1 MSVGEKRSLI
11 SPNNN
16 RSIQRQCELLGL
28 QRSTFY
34 YDPKE
39 SELDTICMNEIMDIW
54 KLFPFYGYR
63 KITVELN
70 NRGMKTNHKRVL
82 RLMNIMGLRSV
93 LPKPSVN
100 TSAANKLDPVRPYLL
115 KEMTINRANQVWATD
130 ITYIK
135 LPGGMVYL
143 FALIDWH
150 TRFVVGWKLTT
161 TMEACHAIE
170 VLHEAVRRY
179 GTPEIVNSDQ
189 GSQFT
194 SEIWITTLEGYI
206 IKVSHDGVGR
216 CIDNI
221 RVERLWWSIKY
232 EHVHLF
238 MYQTVWEL
246 EKGLETYLE
255 FYNTKRPHQ
264 NLNYRA
270 PADLYVVEKRESLRS
285 VHSSGLRPETRDI
298 YEKPRDFCSY
308 S

>member
-11 SPNNN
+11 SSNNN

-54 KLFPFYGYR
+54 KLYPFYGYR
-63 KITVELN
+63 RIAVELN
-70 NRGMKTNHKRVL
+70 KRGMKTNHKRVL
-82 RLMNIMGLRSV
+82 RLMNIMGLRSI
-93 LPKPSVN
+93 LPKPSIN
-100 TSAANKLDPVRPYLL
+100 TSTSNKLDTVRPYLL
-115 KEMTINRANQVWATD
+115 KEMTINRPNQVWATD

-150 TRFVVGWKLTT
+150 TRFVVGWKLAT

-179 GTPEIVNSDQ
+179 GAPEILNSDQ

-194 SEIWITTLEGYI
+194 AEIWITTLEVYL

-255 FYNTKRPHQ
+255 FYNTQRPHQ

-270 PADLYVVEKRESLRS
+270 PAEVYLIAKKDLLRS
-285 VHSSGLRPETRDI
+285 VDISGLCPETRDI
-298 YEKPRDFCSY
+298 YEKPRASCSL
-308 S
+308 